1 MRVFAKMDDESPASP
16 DQSSDFE
23 FFTIMLR
30 NPWEKLRLPDKF
42 AEFLDGQEPR
52 AVKLREAGGGQ
63 RRLWDVEVVFDGKG
77 QMYLERG
84 WEQFAREHDV
94 HQGHFLLFSYDG
106 EAVLTVKV
114 FDGSMCRRHYRYQ
127 HEDDEDASETPAAP
141 LSSRLV
147 TVKEEEASISPGSES
162 NSDGGSSSK
171 DSIGH
176 TDGKNSNDCGS
187 KKSTDGGSENSIS
200 SAEMDGIDDAPT
212 PQFTVTLKNSN
223 LESRQKQYLNV
234 PPEFQK
240 AHGYDRRSEVAL
252 RMRGRP
258 WTVKLKHNVRAGG
271 RTRASFRYGWH
282 QFCVDNGLDVGD
294 VCFFRAL
301 RGGGAEDHELKV
313 EVRKLD
319 GTFIN

>member
-30 NPWEKLRLPDKF
+30 NPCEKLRLPDKF

-63 RRLWDVEVVFDGKG
+63 RRLWDVEVVFDGEG

-94 HQGHFLLFSYDG
+94 HQGHFLIFSYDG

-127 HEDDEDASETPAAP
+127 HDGHDASEAP
-141 LSSRLV
+141 VPQSSQDV
-147 TVKEEEASISPGSES
+147 TVKEEEFSVSPGSES

-171 DSIGH
+171 DSVDDTGGNNSS
-176 TDGKNSNDCGS
+176 DSVSKNSRRS
-187 KKSTDGGSENSIS
+187 SS
-200 SAEMDGIDDAPT
+200 SAEMDDIDDAPT

-252 RMRGRP
+252 RMRGRS